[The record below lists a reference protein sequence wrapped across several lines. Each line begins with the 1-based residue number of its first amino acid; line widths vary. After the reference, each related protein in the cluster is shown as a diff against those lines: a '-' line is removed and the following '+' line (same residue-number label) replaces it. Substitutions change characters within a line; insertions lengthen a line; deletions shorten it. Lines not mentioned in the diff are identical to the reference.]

1 MPTARSRSGPKWS
14 ATMPVADGMKAPPP
28 RAWMNRGTSRR
39 AILGANPQHS
49 DARVKTAAETA
60 NTFLRPYMS
69 LILPAIGIAMTWPRA

>member
-1 MPTARSRSGPKWS
+1 
-14 ATMPVADGMKAPPP
+14 
-28 RAWMNRGTSRR
+28 MNRGTSRR

-49 DARVKTAAETA
+49 DERVKTAAETA